1 MTNGGDGDSRNI
13 DAMAPREITDS
24 GALTPVD
31 PRYRTVLRISI
42 ALATVP
48 FLIAAAVLE
57 IVRPFG
63 SEWLAGVMIVPVL
76 ILAIAL
82 VWRWPNRRYAARGY
96 DLGIDRLRV
105 VRGVM
110 WRSDTVVPFGR
121 IQHIDVTRGPVER
134 LFGLSTLVVHTA
146 GNHNHAVPL
155 PGLREDTAA
164 AMREEIRAHIKRET
178 R

>member
-1 MTNGGDGDSRNI
+1 MTHGGKGESHHIEAVAARDIAD
-13 DAMAPREITDS
+13 DD
-24 GALTPVD
+24 ALTPVD
-31 PRYRTVLRISI
+31 PKYRTVLRLSI
-42 ALATVP
+42 ALATLP

-57 IVRPFG
+57 LVRPFG
-63 SEWLAGVMIVPVL
+63 SSVMHGAVFVP
-76 ILAIAL
+76 AL
-82 VWRWPNRRYAARGY
+82 VLAVALIWRWPRRRYHARGY
-96 DLGIDRLRV
+96 DLGTDRLRV

-155 PGLREDTAA
+155 PGLSEETAA